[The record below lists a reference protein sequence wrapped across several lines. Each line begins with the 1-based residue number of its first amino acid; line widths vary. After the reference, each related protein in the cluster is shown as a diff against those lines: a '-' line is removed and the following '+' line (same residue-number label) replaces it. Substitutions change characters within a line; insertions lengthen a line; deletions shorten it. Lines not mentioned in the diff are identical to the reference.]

1 MGFIELMGVNEH
13 VPVVRVLS
21 VTKEEMG
28 RLLRVRGHSC
38 NRLPEESTLGE
49 VLVSGNMVYYCI
61 LYYPIW
67 VVYETVAFGRPDG

>member
-1 MGFIELMGVNEH
+1 MGVDEH

-38 NRLPEESTLGE
+38 KVCNRLPEESSLGE

-67 VVYETVAFGRPDG
+67 VVYETVAFCRPDG